1 MILPPGGTCVGQEP
15 LLACGAQRSGC
26 FPESHA
32 GQHPPPV
39 PQRLNPTRS
48 GEVGNP
54 SLKHKDKGVL
64 GRQIRQLVSG
74 DEGGFLL
81 CGASACCPGSWMPV
95 HHEHALCR
103 AGHPLSAQSRGPG
116 AALLRGLG
124 VSSEPSASKLRVQC
138 AAALTFLEISLCSA
152 FSLCQPY
159 KYLLLYRKYS
169 VVTFTAILVKLQFQV
184 EVFIRMY

>member
-1 MILPPGGTCVGQEP
+1 MWCPEV
-15 LLACGAQRSGC
+15 RV
-26 FPESHA
+26 FPRIPRRTA
-32 GQHPPPV
+32 PTLV

-64 GRQIRQLVSG
+64 GKQIRQLVSG

-81 CGASACCPGSWMPV
+81 CGASACCPGSWMPM
-95 HHEHALCR
+95 HQEHASCR

-124 VSSEPSASKLRVQC
+124 ASPKPSASKLRVQR
-138 AAALTFLEISLCSA
+138 AAALTFLEISLCFA

-169 VVTFTAILVKLQFQV
+169 VVTFTAILIKLQFQF
-184 EVFIRMY
+184 EVFIPIY